1 MGEESRS
8 EESSLVWH
16 VDEVSSSLDVAF
28 SLFQEGRIRP
38 WQSVLARK
46 QSAGRGQ
53 MRREWISPEGN
64 IYAAMLLPQEPLFQD
79 DRCSETVGTLFA
91 IGLERM
97 GIPCLLKWPN
107 DMVCMR
113 KNGPCKLGGIL
124 IEERVNAHFC
134 GIGINLVSCPSES
147 SLREEAALAATH
159 LTEEERC
166 GLDAQIFWE
175 NLVNIVISTYKTKSD
190 FALVWPDEYK
200 KRLLWLKRPVVIN
213 DHGER
218 IEGVL
223 EGIGER
229 GGALLRSN
237 GRLNEIVSGSM
248 RLA

>member
-1 MGEESRS
+1 MVEESRS
-8 EESSLVWH
+8 EESAPVWH

-28 SLFQEGRIRP
+28 SLFQEGRLHP
-38 WQSVLARK
+38 WESVLARK

-64 IYAAMLLPQEPLFQD
+64 IYAAVLLPEDPLFQD

-91 IGLERM
+91 IALERM

-113 KNGPCKLGGIL
+113 EKSPCKLGGIL
-124 IEERVNAHFC
+124 IEERMGARFC
-134 GIGINLVSCPSES
+134 GIGINLVSCPSQS
-147 SLREEAALAATH
+147 DLREEAAFPATH
-159 LTEEERC
+159 LTEEERG
-166 GLDAQIFWE
+166 GLHAQIFWE

-190 FALVWPDEYK
+190 FALIWPDEYK
-200 KRLLWLKRPVVIN
+200 QRLLWLNRLVVID
-213 DHGER
+213 DHAER
-218 IEGVL
+218 IEGIL

-248 RLA
+248 RLT